1 MQLKATQATNI
12 KCSNLRCEPSF
23 LSEHSNLQVK
33 VVDYK
38 EQCQTMENRLL
49 EVNLLANQSQLQLN
63 DTTNVIKS
71 LEERLKTTEVNY
83 AVYILFFFS
92 HRLDLFF
99 WCNNENVIY
108 GRNIISCIWKLV
120 GFRLVCGVVDFGLT
134 SLGSYIIHV
143 DCKRI

>member
-1 MQLKATQATNI
+1 M
-12 KCSNLRCEPSF
+12 
-23 LSEHSNLQVK
+23 QVK

-83 AVYILFFFS
+83 AVYILFILS

-99 WCNNENVIY
+99 WCNVMACMHTY
-108 GRNIISCIWKLV
+108 W
-120 GFRLVCGVVDFGLT
+120 
-134 SLGSYIIHV
+134 
-143 DCKRI
+143 

>member
-1 MQLKATQATNI
+1 M
-12 KCSNLRCEPSF
+12 
-23 LSEHSNLQVK
+23 QVK

-83 AVYILFFFS
+83 AVFIRFSLSSFGFVFLVQCNGMHAYIL
-92 HRLDLFF
+92 
-99 WCNNENVIY
+99 V
-108 GRNIISCIWKLV
+108 NILAM
-120 GFRLVCGVVDFGLT
+120 
-134 SLGSYIIHV
+134 
-143 DCKRI
+143 

>member
-1 MQLKATQATNI
+1 M
-12 KCSNLRCEPSF
+12 
-23 LSEHSNLQVK
+23 QVK

-83 AVYILFFFS
+83 AVFIRFFLSSFGFVFLVQCNGMHAYIL
-92 HRLDLFF
+92 
-99 WCNNENVIY
+99 V
-108 GRNIISCIWKLV
+108 NILAM
-120 GFRLVCGVVDFGLT
+120 
-134 SLGSYIIHV
+134 
-143 DCKRI
+143 